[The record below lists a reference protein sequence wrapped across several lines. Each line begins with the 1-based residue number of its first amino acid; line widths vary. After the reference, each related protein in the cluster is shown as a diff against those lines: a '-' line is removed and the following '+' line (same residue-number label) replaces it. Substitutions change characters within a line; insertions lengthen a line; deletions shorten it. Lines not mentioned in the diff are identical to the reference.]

1 MKNTKM
7 TILKKHDSKA
17 INVNFKNGIATNTN
31 ETIIRLNNNSNM
43 KIVTYHSAKNR
54 AIEF

>member
-31 ETIIRLNNNSNM
+31 ETIVRLNNDSNM